1 VETNVW
7 VTDRTFIGM
16 GRRPVREN
24 ILHLLDYD
32 STGLYTLI
40 YEALPA
46 ADEIPPS
53 SHVAALPAD
62 SYRRIAVNWSGQDNP
77 GGSGIAGYDVFVS
90 ANGGDF
96 TNWLQRTTLNGS
108 VYFGEVGHSYA
119 FYSVAVDKAGN
130 REAAPTT
137 PDASTTVTLT
147 NRAPVPLL
155 ATNWFSIPEGSE
167 FTLQLAATDAD
178 AADALEFSLADAP
191 AGMTISRATG
201 LIRWATGEGNGPTTN
216 QIVARVQ
223 DNGDPPL
230 SASAAFT
237 LVVREVNTRPTLA
250 AIADRTINEGFL
262 LMITNAAS
270 DSDLPPNR
278 LTFTLGAD
286 APPGAAIN
294 PTNGV
299 FRWQPTETQGPS
311 TNRLTVIVT
320 DDGPPPLS
328 ATQFFTVVV
337 RDTLSDFLV
346 ASGSTNVLTNAWASV
361 PLGLRTGEELSGVS
375 FLLELAEAR
384 MTNLALH
391 SSAASVTWQ
400 REAPDV
406 YRVSVQSSGGQA
418 LQGDLPSLLQLDFQA
433 VPHPRSAVVPVK
445 VQSVEGTSAGGARR
459 LNGQGQS
466 GRVFILGAEPILDAF
481 LRTNGTRTLVLY
493 GHAGRDYLIERATNL
508 TAEIPWTPW
517 RQVHLE
523 GAFAVEE
530 NAEVIGP
537 NIFYRAVELAATGL
551 RLSIWRDG
559 TDTLLEWPVEAGE
572 CAVEET
578 ASLVPPVQWTPAS
591 GTPQRSGDRFR
602 LLRPLGTGARFYRLA
617 CQLPGR

>member
-1 VETNVW
+1 
-7 VTDRTFIGM
+7 
-16 GRRPVREN
+16 
-24 ILHLLDYD
+24 
-32 STGLYTLI
+32 
-40 YEALPA
+40 
-46 ADEIPPS
+46 
-53 SHVAALPAD
+53 
-62 SYRRIAVNWSGQDNP
+62 
-77 GGSGIAGYDVFVS
+77 
-90 ANGGDF
+90 
-96 TNWLQRTTLNGS
+96 
-108 VYFGEVGHSYA
+108 
-119 FYSVAVDKAGN
+119 
-130 REAAPTT
+130 
-137 PDASTTVTLT
+137 
-147 NRAPVPLL
+147 
-155 ATNWFSIPEGSE
+155 
-167 FTLQLAATDAD
+167 
-178 AADALEFSLADAP
+178 
-191 AGMTISRATG
+191 
-201 LIRWATGEGNGPTTN
+201 
-216 QIVARVQ
+216 
-223 DNGDPPL
+223 
-230 SASAAFT
+230 
-237 LVVREVNTRPTLA
+237 
-250 AIADRTINEGFL
+250 
-262 LMITNAAS
+262 
-270 DSDLPPNR
+270 